1 MKKYFLPSLKITL
14 LTLVLFGV
22 LYPLAITG
30 IAKII
35 GPNGGEGKTIV
46 IDNKVVGFEV
56 IGQSFVMDKYF
67 NGRPSAVGYNAA
79 ATGGSNKGPTNP
91 DYLAQVQARS
101 LRSQPLCC
109 QSQLSCPLRHSAQ

>member
-46 IDNKVVGFEV
+46 IDNKVVGFLSPH
-56 IGQSFVMDKYF
+56 GGGFNTAFFDGHAKYV
-67 NGRPSAVGYNAA
+67 R
-79 ATGGSNKGPTNP
+79 NP
-91 DYLAQVQARS
+91 NINTDL
-101 LRSQPLCC
+101 
-109 QSQLSCPLRHSAQ
+109 